1 MTFGAVFQRPFPPVF
16 DRGLDAAAAAAGW
29 WVVAGKTC
37 VAAYQPK
44 GAASLA
50 DVALPSWAQAHLGV
64 DVTEANIAAARLWVD
79 YDTLRR
85 RLAAGYNSAAALVDA
100 GLAAGALP
108 AWADVVAVIEA
119 A

>member
-1 MTFGAVFQRPFPPVF
+1 MTAI
-16 DRGLDAAAAAAGW
+16 
-29 WVVAGKTC
+29 
-37 VAAYQPK
+37 
-44 GAASLA
+44 
-50 DVALPSWAQAHLGV
+50 ALPRYP
-64 DVTEANIAAARLWVD
+64 RLR
-79 YDTLRR
+79 LR

>member
-16 DRGLDAAAAAAGW
+16 DRGLDAAA
-29 WVVAGKTC
+29 
-37 VAAYQPK
+37 
-44 GAASLA
+44 
-50 DVALPSWAQAHLGV
+50 
-64 DVTEANIAAARLWVD
+64 AAARLWVD